1 MNVLLELIFV
11 STNVSMILE
20 ATTVAA
26 TLDTILKPM
35 DLTAQVYFQ
44 FSYHQNCI
52 YLTFV
57 FTIN

>member
-11 STNVSMILE
+11 STNVSTILE
-20 ATTVAA
+20 ATTVTA
-26 TLDTILKPM
+26 TLDTILKQM

-52 YLTFV
+52 YPNSV
-57 FTIN
+57 FTIT